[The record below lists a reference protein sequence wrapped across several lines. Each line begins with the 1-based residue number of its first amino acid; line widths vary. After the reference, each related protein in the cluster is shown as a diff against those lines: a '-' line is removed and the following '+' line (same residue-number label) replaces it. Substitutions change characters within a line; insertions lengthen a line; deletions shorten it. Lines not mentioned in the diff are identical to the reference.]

1 MTPRNECVFAT
12 ALFTTAAS
20 SFPAAALG
28 CAQDFADLLG
38 AELHVLRLLSTR
50 HSALL
55 SRFVPFVDR
64 DMFASFVGSARDATA
79 ECAEALSE
87 RYVDERVY
95 VQVGELLE
103 AAAAQAD
110 ELRAQLLMVPGTE
123 ALGSQVTRLVRSTG
137 LSVLVVRPAGVGTAI
152 LAATD
157 LVDLHCPVLHR
168 MAELAGRCRTRLIAL
183 HAMPA
188 HSRALARG
196 GSKTRD
202 RQQRLEAMIRAR
214 LARAASLG
222 SERAEPRLAIGVD
235 PVDAILR
242 EAQTCYAG
250 LLVVGTGARSELR
263 RAMRP
268 SVAARLIEEAGC
280 SVLVTPVGENVRTLD
295 RRTTPSS

>member
-1 MTPRNECVFAT
+1 MTHRSESVFAT
-12 ALFTTAAS
+12 ALFATAAES
-20 SFPAAALG
+20 VPAPALC

-38 AELHVLRLLSTR
+38 TELHVLRLLSTR
-50 HSALL
+50 HSSLV
-55 SRFVPFVDR
+55 STFIPHVDR
-64 DMFASFVGSARDATA
+64 DMFARFVGTARDASA
-79 ECAEALSE
+79 ECADALSE
-87 RYVDERVY
+87 RYVDEHLY
-95 VQVGELLE
+95 VQVGDLLD

-157 LVDLHCPVLHR
+157 LVDLRCPVLQR
-168 MAELAGRCRTRLIAL
+168 MADLAGRCRTRLIAL

-188 HSRALARG
+188 HSRAFAPI
-196 GSKTRD
+196 GSKTRE
-202 RQQRLEAMIRAR
+202 RQRRFEGAIRGRLV
-214 LARAASLG
+214 RAASLV

-235 PVDAILR
+235 PVDTILR

-263 RAMRP
+263 RALRP
-268 SVAARLIEEAGC
+268 SVAARLIEEARC
-280 SVLVTPVGENVRTLD
+280 SVLVTPVGENARTID
-295 RRTTPSS
+295 RCTTPSS